1 MPRVVL
7 DPSLGVVVSAFG
19 ISRRGA
25 SHRRAGAHC
34 QDAHLLT
41 DMSLAGYP
49 MLLAAVADGHGS
61 KQHDRSHVGAHL
73 ALQATLQSL
82 GWLLLGV
89 RQDAERIRD
98 DASTE
103 ASSAPLETSSGI
115 QAVPAEI
122 SSEAQRPSP
131 RVDSELLDKETLV
144 SNLSRT
150 FREHFPR
157 MICRAWR
164 ELNTSH
170 GKSMGDSEEALSDP
184 HFHKRYGT
192 TLLVSALIGD
202 AVLLAQIGDGDVALL
217 DKGEDNAWRV
227 SFPLASEDDLVAGE
241 THSLCSEDAAKL
253 FRTVIR
259 PRNAVTMITLSTD
272 GLGNAYEENEAFRNL
287 LVRILGNMR
296 AYGTKPATR
305 VLPEYLDRFS
315 DQGSGDDITLAGIYI
330 ERSESVEEADGNRAD
345 DFPVALA
352 REKEARTS

>member
-1 MPRVVL
+1 MPRVLL
-7 DPSLGVVVSAFG
+7 DPSLGIAASAFG
-19 ISRRGA
+19 FSRRGA
-25 SHRRAGAHC
+25 SHKRAGTHC

-41 DMSLAGYP
+41 DMSIAGYP
-49 MLLAAVADGHGS
+49 MLIAAVADGHGS

-73 ALQATLQSL
+73 ALQAAALSL

-89 RQDAERIRD
+89 HQDAERTAAGALC
-98 DASTE
+98 DAVPDPSEPPSEEKT
-103 ASSAPLETSSGI
+103 APEG
-115 QAVPAEI
+115 VPAEAPPPPPGAAA
-122 SSEAQRPSP
+122 EC
-131 RVDSELLDKETLV
+131 LDKETLV
-144 SNLSRT
+144 SNLTRS

-157 MICRAWR
+157 MLCRAWR
-164 ELNTSH
+164 ELIHSH
-170 GKSMGDSEEALSDP
+170 GKNRGDSEDALSDP
-184 HFHKRYGT
+184 LYPKRYGT

-202 AVLLAQIGDGDVALL
+202 AVLLAQIGDGDIALL
-217 DKGEDNAWRV
+217 GKGEGNEWKFDY
-227 SFPLASEDDLVAGE
+227 PLASENDLVAGE
-241 THSLCSEDAAKL
+241 THSLCSEGAPQL
-253 FRTVIR
+253 FRTGIR
-259 PRNAVTMITLSTD
+259 PRNAVSMITLSTD
-272 GLGNAYEENEAFRNL
+272 GLRNAYEENEAFRNL